1 MPLALIV
8 DEPSRFRTLLSAEL
22 CAGLDAGE
30 VLAADGV
37 REGFRLVRE
46 HRPGVV
52 LIDVECFGNAG
63 IDFVRRVSATLPAV
77 SLLVLSGTDATLAA
91 VRALH
96 AGAHGFVLKQRGLD
110 EVMQAVRGVLNGYL
124 VFPMHTLETVRQ
136 IGDQRESGFARL
148 SNREITIL
156 QYLARGHSNK
166 SISEQLLI
174 SSKTV
179 STHKT
184 NIMAKLNVGS
194 LVEMVDYARRHQL
207 VW

>member
-1 MPLALIV
+1 MHLALIV
-8 DEPSRFRTLLSAEL
+8 DEPSQFRTTLSAEL
-22 CAGLDAGE
+22 CAELDAGE
-30 VLAADGV
+30 VLETDGML
-37 REGFRLVRE
+37 EAFRLVRE
-46 HRPGVV
+46 HRPGLV
-52 LIDVECFGNAG
+52 LVDVDRFGNPG
-63 IDFVRRVSATLPAV
+63 IDFVRRVSTTLPTV
-77 SLLVLSGTDATLAA
+77 PLLVLSDSDATLAS
-91 VRALH
+91 VRALR
-96 AGAHGFVLKQRGLD
+96 AGAHGFVVKQRGLA
-110 EVMQAVRGVLNGYL
+110 EVMQAVRGVLSGYL

-136 IGDQRESGFARL
+136 IGEQRESGFARL

-166 SISEQLLI
+166 SIAAQLLI

-179 STHKT
+179 STHKA

>member
-1 MPLALIV
+1 MHLTLIV
-8 DEPSRFRTLLSAEL
+8 DEPSQFHTTLSAEL
-22 CAGLDAGE
+22 GAELGAGE
-30 VLAADGV
+30 VLEMDGM
-37 REGFRLVRE
+37 REALRLVRE
-46 HRPGVV
+46 HRPGLVPV
-52 LIDVECFGNAG
+52 DVDRFGNPG

-77 SLLVLSGTDATLAA
+77 PLLVLSDSDATLAS
-91 VRALH
+91 VRALR
-96 AGAHGFVLKQRGLD
+96 AGAHGFVVKQRGLA
-110 EVMQAVRGVLNGYL
+110 EVMHAVRGVLSGYL

-136 IGDQRESGFARL
+136 IGEQRESGFARL
-148 SNREITIL
+148 SNREITVL

-166 SISEQLLI
+166 SIAEQLLI

-179 STHKT
+179 STHKA

>member
-1 MPLALIV
+1 MQHVLIV
-8 DEPSRFRTLLSAEL
+8 DEPSKFRAMLCAEL
-22 CAGLDAGE
+22 ASVLEPGE
-30 VLAADGV
+30 VLETDGV
-37 REGFRLVRE
+37 REGFRLARE
-46 HRPGVV
+46 HRPDLV
-52 LIDVECFGNAG
+52 LVDVERFGNPG
-63 IDFVRRVSATLPAV
+63 IDFVRRISAMLPTV
-77 SLLVLSGTDATLAA
+77 PLLVLSGTDATQAP
-91 VRALH
+91 VRALR
-96 AGAHGFVLKQRGLD
+96 AGAHGFVVKQRGLA
-110 EVMQAVRGVLNGYL
+110 EVMQAVRGVLSGYL
-124 VFPMHTLETVRQ
+124 VFPMQTLETVRQ
-136 IGDQRESGFARL
+136 LGEQHDIGVPRL

-166 SISEQLLI
+166 SIAAQLLI

>member
-1 MPLALIV
+1 LPHALIV
-8 DEPSRFRTLLSAEL
+8 DEPSKFRTTLCAEL
-22 CAGLDAGE
+22 TAELDAGE
-30 VLAADGV
+30 VLETDGV
-37 REGFRLVRE
+37 REGFRLACE
-46 HRPGVV
+46 HRPGLV
-52 LIDVECFGNAG
+52 LVDVERFGNPG

-77 SLLVLSGTDATLAA
+77 PVLVLSGTDATQAPA
-91 VRALH
+91 RALR
-96 AGAHGFVLKQRGLD
+96 AGAHGFVVKQRGLA
-110 EVMQAVRGVLNGYL
+110 EVMQAVRGVLSGYL
-124 VFPMHTLETVRQ
+124 VFPLHTLETVRQ
-136 IGDQRESGFARL
+136 LGEQQETGLPRL

-166 SISEQLLI
+166 SIAAQLLI

-184 NIMAKLNVGS
+184 NIMGKLHVGS